1 MERTKNV
8 KDGKPNVLIII
19 PAYNESENI
28 EKVMKRL
35 ISQAP
40 QYDYLIVNDGST
52 DATLSI

>member
-28 EKVMKRL
+28 EKGMKRL

-40 QYDYLIVNDGST
+40 QYDSLIVNDGST
-52 DATLSI
+52 DAT